1 MGEIRPKPAP
11 VPVPVRQRYPF
22 KRRRAGG
29 GGGDGRGHR
38 LPAGFSPPSCRS
50 VARSPLKGAGKMA
63 ELGSKGVTAGK
74 IASNVQKKLTRAQ
87 EKVAGKGGIP
97 GMRGWERGARA
108 PGMTAR
114 PGAGM
119 GLAVGACGGA
129 ALPSWPAEPG
139 PLCIP
144 RMPGVPAGALRARR
158 KHGIGS
164 GRQQERRTLG
174 LDPRMLFVLPGGD
187 LSLWHLGCA
196 LCSVFESGSVL
207 CHSAECVT
215 PKMVRERRRTLA
227 PYLQQHRAM
236 VAARCADLELLVL
249 EWWSSHTASKD
260 CADLLREGGIF
271 ESREPFRCS
280 PPTPVPAEGARNMQ
294 WILFLFISLACCI

>member
-1 MGEIRPKPAP
+1 MFPGLSHPAGFLWHGQRRGSGGGRVGEIRPKPAP

-129 ALPSWPAEPG
+129 ALPSLLRNRG
-139 PLCIP
+139 PCASRGCRVSPPERCGLGGN
-144 RMPGVPAGALRARR
+144 MASAPAGSR
-158 KHGIGS
+158 S
-164 GRQQERRTLG
+164 
-174 LDPRMLFVLPGGD
+174 
-187 LSLWHLGCA
+187 
-196 LCSVFESGSVL
+196 
-207 CHSAECVT
+207 
-215 PKMVRERRRTLA
+215 
-227 PYLQQHRAM
+227 
-236 VAARCADLELLVL
+236 AARSA
-249 EWWSSHTASKD
+249 
-260 CADLLREGGIF
+260 
-271 ESREPFRCS
+271 
-280 PPTPVPAEGARNMQ
+280 
-294 WILFLFISLACCI
+294 WIRGCFLFYQEETFPCGI